1 MAPSSQRSAARL
13 AAVQAL
19 YEMEIAGKGL
29 KETKSE
35 FETFWIGNEIEGAK
49 YKEAE
54 IAFFRDILSGV
65 LAAQE
70 PIDRLIDKT
79 LAAGWPLARI
89 DSVMRAILRAGAY
102 ELKARPDVPVRVS
115 IKEYVDIAF
124 AFFGPEESGMVN
136 AVLDALAHHYRA
148 GEFSPPA

>member
-1 MAPSSQRSAARL
+1 VAGQSQRSAARL

-19 YEMEIAGKGL
+19 YEMEITGKGL

-54 IAFFRDILSGV
+54 IAFFHDILSGV
-65 LAAQE
+65 VAAQE
-70 PIDRLIDKT
+70 PVDRLIDNT
-79 LAAGWPLARI
+79 LAEDWPLARI
-89 DSVMRAILRAGAY
+89 DPVMRAILRAGAY
-102 ELKARPDVPVRVS
+102 ELMARPDVPGRVS

-148 GEFSPPA
+148 KEFSPRP

>member
-1 MAPSSQRSAARL
+1 MASQSQRSSARL

-29 KETKSE
+29 KEIKSE
-35 FETFWIGNEIEGAK
+35 FETYWIGNEIEGAK
-49 YKEAE
+49 YEQAE
-54 IAFFRDILSGV
+54 IGFFRDILSGV

-89 DSVMRAILRAGAY
+89 DPVMRAILRAGAY
-102 ELKARPDVPVRVS
+102 ELKARLDVPARVA
-115 IKEYVDIAF
+115 IKEYVDVAF

-148 GEFSPPA
+148 GEFSPRA

>member
-1 MAPSSQRSAARL
+1 MTSPSQRSAARL

-54 IAFFRDILSGV
+54 ITFFCDVLSGV
-65 LAAQE
+65 LAEQG

-89 DSVMRAILRAGAY
+89 DAVMRAILRAGAY
-102 ELKARPDVPVRVS
+102 ELKSRRDVPARVS
-115 IKEYVDIAF
+115 IKEYVDVAG

-148 GEFSPPA
+148 AEFVPPG

>member
-1 MAPSSQRSAARL
+1 MISPSQRSAARL

-54 IAFFRDILSGV
+54 ITFFCDVLSGV
-65 LAAQE
+65 LAEQE
-70 PIDRLIDKT
+70 PIDRLIDNT

-89 DSVMRAILRAGAY
+89 DAVMRAILRAGAY
-102 ELKARPDVPVRVS
+102 ELKARPDVPARVS
-115 IKEYVDIAF
+115 IKEYVDIAY

-136 AVLDALAHHYRA
+136 AVLDTLARHYRA
-148 GEFSPPA
+148 GEFSPRA